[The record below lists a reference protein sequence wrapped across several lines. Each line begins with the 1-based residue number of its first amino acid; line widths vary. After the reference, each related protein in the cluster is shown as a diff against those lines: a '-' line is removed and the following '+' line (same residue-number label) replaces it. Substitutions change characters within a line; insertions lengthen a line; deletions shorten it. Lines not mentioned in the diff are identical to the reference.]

1 MMKNNLV
8 CVGACYLDTIL
19 SVPFYPE
26 EDSKLRATN
35 LQVRRGG
42 NCPNTLQVFQQLLRE
57 PGRNH
62 SRQQQQQQQQ
72 HHVKTYL
79 ISCLP
84 SRDAPATATIS
95 ESFGPGSAVDLSR
108 CIYRASSSQAA
119 SSYILRSEA
128 SGSRT
133 LVNYTDLPEMT
144 PEEFVMAVD
153 DLGDDTWFHFE
164 GRIPETT
171 LQCIRYLRR
180 SKAKAVVSVEVEKPG
195 REGLE
200 ELAAEADVVFYS
212 RSWAEDK
219 RYESAQH
226 CLSAQSGVARRASH
240 LLCTWGS
247 QGASCLSLPSEKSVS
262 CPATQ
267 PGQAIRVVDT
277 VGAGDTFIAGMLFGL
292 LCHTRDWDDEKK
304 VRFAV
309 QLATLKVQQEG
320 FDGVGAEV
328 ARLECG
334 VS

>member
-1 MMKNNLV
+1 MKNLV

-57 PGRNH
+57 WSGHDIKP
-62 SRQQQQQQQQ
+62 
-72 HHVKTYL
+72 YL
-79 ISCLP
+79 VSCLP
-84 SRDAPATATIS
+84 SEQAPATATIL
-95 ESFGPGSAVDLSR
+95 ESFGSDTAVDFSR
-108 CIYRASSSQAA
+108 CIYRAGSQPA

-133 LVNYTDLPEMT
+133 IVNYTDLPEMR
-144 PEEFVMAVD
+144 PEEFVAAVD

-164 GRIPETT
+164 GRNPETT

-180 SKAKAVVSVEVEKPG
+180 SKSKAAVSVEVEKPG

-200 ELAAEADVVFYS
+200 DLAAEADVVFYS

-219 RYESAQH
+219 RYESARQ

-247 QGASCLSLPSEKSVS
+247 RGASCLSLPSQTSVS
-262 CPATQ
+262 CAATQ
-267 PGQAIRVVDT
+267 PGQTIRVVDT

-292 LCHTRDWDDEKK
+292 LCHTRDWDVETK

-309 QLATLKVQQEG
+309 RLATVKVQQEG
-320 FDGVGAEV
+320 FDGVGAET
-328 ARLECG
+328 ARLLGSSVAPSC
-334 VS
+334 